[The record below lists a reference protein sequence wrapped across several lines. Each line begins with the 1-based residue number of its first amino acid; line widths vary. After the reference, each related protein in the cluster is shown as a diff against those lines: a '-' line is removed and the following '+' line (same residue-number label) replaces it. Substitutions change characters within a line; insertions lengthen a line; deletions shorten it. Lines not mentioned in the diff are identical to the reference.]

1 MAMVLIARSNLLL
14 NVSWVRLMSVGCSF
28 TFKKR
33 KNSCRRVCK
42 HLDDEFE
49 QPIMNNS
56 GGPHQSIVPVPQ
68 APVLLAALL
77 MYCHGMSHME

>member
-1 MAMVLIARSNLLL
+1 MAMVLIARSKLLL
-14 NVSWVRLMSVGCSF
+14 NVSWVRGMSAVCSV

-42 HLDDEFE
+42 NLDDEFE
-49 QPIMNNS
+49 EPLMNNS
-56 GGPHQSIVPVPQ
+56 GGAHQSIVPVPQ

-77 MYCHGMSHME
+77 M